1 MNSKAFLC
9 VLVRVH
15 QVSSETLVNVAIGV
29 YLESI
34 RFSFFFF
41 FCFELN
47 YVLGWKLL
55 ELIMFCDWI
64 AKVVQI
70 TINMERREWW
80 YASDVFPGGSVE
92 KI

>member
-1 MNSKAFLC
+1 M
-9 VLVRVH
+9 
-15 QVSSETLVNVAIGV
+15 
-29 YLESI
+29 
-34 RFSFFFF
+34 
-41 FCFELN
+41 
-47 YVLGWKLL
+47 LGWKLP

-80 YASDVFPGGSVE
+80 YASDFFPGGSME